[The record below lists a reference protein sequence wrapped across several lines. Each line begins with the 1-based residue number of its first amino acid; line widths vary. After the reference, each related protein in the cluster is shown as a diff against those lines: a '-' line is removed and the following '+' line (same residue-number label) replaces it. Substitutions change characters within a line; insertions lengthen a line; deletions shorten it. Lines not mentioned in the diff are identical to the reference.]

1 MDTNEFDEC
10 MPSIPRNDD
19 AVTDQASVPSA
30 PPVTTDAATQSGSQ
44 LLVNIALLLHGVAPS
59 DRDMVMD
66 RIFELRAG
74 FDTLDP
80 LRNRGLTVAVT
91 SDMRLVCEF
100 TAMPEMPTMILTLS
114 TGSAELIDVAQGKPN

>member
-1 MDTNEFDEC
+1 MDQNEFDEC
-10 MPSIPRNDD
+10 MPSIPRDDD
-19 AVTDQASVPSA
+19 AVSDRERVPSA

-66 RIFELRAG
+66 RILELRAG

-80 LRNRGLTVAVT
+80 LRNRGLAVAVT
-91 SDMRLVCEF
+91 SDLRLVCEF
-100 TAMPEMPTMILTLS
+100 TAMPDMPTMVLTLS
-114 TGSAELIDVAQGKPN
+114 AGSAELIDGPQGRMN